1 MPHLAARFARP
12 TMKFGSDGKQGRE
25 TKQRP
30 KAPASLGAQRDGLER
45 PGRRKAAG
53 IAFVVLSG
61 AGAIGAPKA
70 ATPARRGRRFG
81 RGAKASP
88 TGFVCPARRQWP
100 EFWKAMIVGERRFF
114 SAFPPVE
121 QPTLRRQA
129 CDCGRGL
136 VEGEG
141 HAGPLLGSDFEPAP
155 SAKRNRRPMRGA
167 FRSSRFVLPFCG
179 VARAVAPAT
188 RKGAQSAAMR
198 HRAWAW
204 PGEARRL
211 APQSAK
217 RAPRRRLTRR
227 VRARIR
233 PTQTQIESAGCAD
246 SGAAN
251 GRPIGAG
258 ALLGVARV
266 AVAVTHS
273 FPTPVIRNLVGDG
286 GASIT
291 TPTRRSI
298 CWWRWG

>member
-1 MPHLAARFARP
+1 ME
-12 TMKFGSDGKQGRE
+12 SDDRWGK
-25 TKQRP
+25 T
-30 KAPASLGAQRDGLER
+30 L
-45 PGRRKAAG
+45 
-53 IAFVVLSG
+53 
-61 AGAIGAPKA
+61 
-70 ATPARRGRRFG
+70 
-81 RGAKASP
+81 
-88 TGFVCPARRQWP
+88 
-100 EFWKAMIVGERRFF
+100 F
-114 SAFPPVE
+114 SAVSPVE
-121 QPTLRRQA
+121 QPMTRRPA
-129 CDCGRGL
+129 CDCGRSI
-136 VEGEG
+136 VEGDG
-141 HAGPLLGSDFEPAP
+141 MPARLCFSDCEPAP
-155 SAKRNRRPMRGA
+155 SAKRSRRPMRGA
-167 FRSSRFVLPFCG
+167 FRSSRFVLPLCG

-188 RKGAQSAAMR
+188 RKGAQSAVMR

-251 GRPIGAG
+251 GGPIGAG

-266 AVAVTHS
+266 AVAVTHP
-273 FPTPVIRNLVGDG
+273 FPIPVIRNLVGDG